1 VHIELTDHLRCPS
14 PHAESFLVL
23 LPGTMDR
30 RRVVSGTLGCP
41 VCGRVFEIK
50 EGIAEFGES
59 APSSGRTALTA
70 EALAAFLGLTGP
82 GGYLALAGGV
92 TALGPD
98 LGRLL
103 PGVGLALVNP
113 PPGAVDSTE
122 ASVLRA
128 GRLPIKASSLRGIAL
143 GADVATDSAWVADA
157 VRAVLPGLRIVGE
170 GGGPPPDGIEVLARS
185 GQCWVGIRR
194 R

>member
-1 VHIELTDHLRCPS
+1 MHIELTDHLRCPS

-23 LPGTMDR
+23 LPGGMDR

-41 VCGRVFEIK
+41 VCGRVYEIRN
-50 EGIAEFGES
+50 GVADFGDG
-59 APSSGRTALTA
+59 APSDGRTALTA

-82 GGYLALAGGV
+82 GGYVALAGGV
-92 TALGPD
+92 TTLGPD

-113 PPGAVDSTE
+113 PPGAVDSAE
-122 ASVLRA
+122 ASVLRGA
-128 GRLPIKASSLRGIAL
+128 RLPIKASSLRGIAL
-143 GADVATDSAWVADA
+143 GADVAADPAWVADA

-170 GGGPPPDGIEVLARS
+170 GGEPPPDGVEILARS
-185 GQCWVGIRR
+185 EGCWVGIRR